1 MANPKQANPTQA
13 NPTQAIPFLQ
23 GLSGRIALTA
33 AFAGVLLAGFWPG
46 ILRGQAATSG
56 QAAGSTSS
64 GQASQTTTAQA
75 PGGQNDPAA
84 PLARGKK
91 LYLKGGDFQLV
102 REYQVE
108 GNRVRFYSVERS
120 QWEEIPA
127 DMVDWDATKRAEA
140 TETQQ
145 DAALLSKI
153 HSEEAARKAVVVDVD
168 ASVEVAPNVFLPD
181 GEGMFVL
188 DGKSVSTLS
197 QADTDYKFNKT
208 QLVKQ
213 ILIPIPIIPT
223 RHTVYIAG
231 ARASFR
237 INNKEVEFYR
247 RSKDPTEPDIYLI
260 HAKVKGDRRQIENLD
275 MLFQMQTAKRDSV
288 PIEKWELV
296 KGVYRLTL
304 GQALAPGEYA
314 LAEVVKGASQFPG
327 QSTEQSLYVWDFG
340 VDAGAGTGMAKAT
353 SKTASK

>member
-1 MANPKQANPTQA
+1 MIRMASPKQPSSSLFT
-13 NPTQAIPFLQ
+13 
-23 GLSGRIALTA
+23 RIALTA
-33 AFAGVLLAGFWPG
+33 AFAGALLAAVLPAAWPG
-46 ILRGQAATSG
+46 QSATSG
-56 QAAGSTSS
+56 QAAGSTANGQSSS
-64 GQASQTTTAQA
+64 G
-75 PGGQNDPAA
+75 PDDPSA

-91 LYLKGGDFQLV
+91 LYLKDGDFQLV
-102 REYQVE
+102 REYRME
-108 GNRVRFYSVERS
+108 GNRVRYYSVERS

-188 DGKSVSTLS
+188 DGKNVSTLN

-223 RHTVYIAG
+223 RHTVSIDG
-231 ARASFR
+231 TRASFR

-247 RSKDPTEPDIYLI
+247 RSKDAMEPEIYLI
-260 HAKVKGDRRQIENLD
+260 HAKVKGNRRQIENLD
-275 MLFQMQTAKRDSV
+275 QLFHREVAKRESI

-304 GQALAPGEYA
+304 SQELPPGEYA
-314 LAEVVKGASQFPG
+314 LAEVVKGAGELPG
-327 QSTEQSLYVWDFG
+327 QSSEQSLYIWDFG
-340 VDAGAGTGMAKAT
+340 VDQGPGTGTGKA
-353 SKTASK
+353 ASKSASK